1 MSKEITMSEE
11 MLISEQFSLHTQLAN
26 DCIELAEF
34 PLCKLLLCNDSA
46 YPWFILVPK
55 VDDIK
60 DIYQLDWPQQ
70 QQLLNESSLLSELL
84 MQVFNGDKMNV
95 AALGNV
101 VEQLHVHHVVR
112 YKTDV
117 SWPKPIWGQQPLT
130 PYSDDEL
137 LAVKDKVLPK
147 LSLILTSLSTRKEKV
162 NYLNNNFQRLPLRQ
176 H

>member
-1 MSKEITMSEE
+1 MSAQSTP
-11 MLISEQFSLHTQLAN
+11 FSLHPQLVN
-26 DCIELAEF
+26 DCFELADF

-55 VDDIK
+55 VDDISE
-60 DIYQLDWPQQ
+60 IYQLDWQQQ

-84 MQVFNGDKMNV
+84 MQIFAGDKMNV

-130 PYSDDEL
+130 PYSDEQ
-137 LAVKDKVLPK
+137 LANIKAQLLPK
-147 LSLILTSLSTRKEKV
+147 LALVLSSL
-162 NYLNNNFQRLPLRQ
+162 
-176 H
+176 

>member
-1 MSKEITMSEE
+1 MSDELAVSESF
-11 MLISEQFSLHTQLAN
+11 LLHPQLAN
-26 DCIELAEF
+26 DCFELADL

-55 VDDIK
+55 VNDITE
-60 DIYQLDWPQQ
+60 IYQLAWQQQ

-84 MQVFNGDKMNV
+84 MQVFDGDKMNV

-112 YKTDV
+112 YQTDV

-130 PYSDDEL
+130 PYSDSEL
-137 LAVKDKVLPK
+137 ISLKEKLLPK
-147 LSLILTSLSTRKEKV
+147 LATVLLAL
-162 NYLNNNFQRLPLRQ
+162 
-176 H
+176 

>member
-1 MSKEITMSEE
+1 MSEE
-11 MLISEQFSLHTQLAN
+11 PKYDEVTTSEKLSVSKQFILHPQLAK
-26 DCIELAEF
+26 DCFELAEF

-55 VDDIK
+55 VDAIT
-60 DIYQLDWPQQ
+60 DIYQLDWQQQ

-84 MQVFNGDKMNV
+84 MQVLSGDKMNV

-117 SWPKPIWGQQPLT
+117 SWPKPIWGQQALT
-130 PYSDDEL
+130 PYSSDEL
-137 LAVKDKVLPK
+137 EHLKNKILPK
-147 LSLILTSLSTRKEKV
+147 IDKLQS
-162 NYLNNNFQRLPLRQ
+162 
-176 H
+176 

>member
-1 MSKEITMSEE
+1 MSDQAETPENTVASA
-11 MLISEQFSLHTQLAN
+11 QFSLHPQLAK
-26 DCIELAEF
+26 DCFELADF

-55 VDDIK
+55 VSDIT
-60 DIYQLDWPQQ
+60 DIYQLDWQQQ

-84 MQVFNGDKMNV
+84 MQVFGGDKMNV

-112 YKTDV
+112 FKTDC

-130 PYSDDEL
+130 PYSDADL
-137 LAVKDKVLPK
+137 VILKNKLLPQLAV
-147 LSLILTSLSTRKEKV
+147 I
-162 NYLNNNFQRLPLRQ
+162 FQSV
-176 H
+176 

>member
-1 MSKEITMSEE
+1 MSKEIPV
-11 MLISEQFSLHTQLAN
+11 SEQFCLHPQLAN
-26 DCIELAEF
+26 DCFELADF

-46 YPWFILVPK
+46 YPSFILVPK
-55 VDDIK
+55 VNDIT
-60 DIYQLDWPQQ
+60 DIYQLDWQQQ

-84 MQVFNGDKMNV
+84 IQVFDGDKMNV

-130 PYSDDEL
+130 PYSENEL
-137 LAVKDKVLPK
+137 INLKEKLLSK
-147 LSLILTSLSTRKEKV
+147 LSIIFESI
-162 NYLNNNFQRLPLRQ
+162 
-176 H
+176 

>member
-1 MSKEITMSEE
+1 MTEKIKDAKQSKP
-11 MLISEQFSLHTQLAN
+11 FKLHPQLAQ
-26 DCIELAEF
+26 DCFELAEL
-34 PLCKLLLCNDSA
+34 PLCKLLLCNDSV

-55 VDDIK
+55 VQDIT
-60 DIYQLDWPQQ
+60 DIYQLDWQQQ

-84 MQVFNGDKMNV
+84 MQVFSGDKMNV

-130 PYSDDEL
+130 PYAAEA
-137 LAVKDKVLPK
+137 LASLKENLVPKVLA
-147 LSLILTSLSTRKEKV
+147 ILATL
-162 NYLNNNFQRLPLRQ
+162 
-176 H
+176 